1 VIGYRSGKDGGIGSL
16 LLGVYTEGGK
26 LHYVGHT
33 SSFSMAERRRL
44 LAQLEPMRREFRWEG
59 EIPASRMPGGPSRW
73 SRGRETEWVGIRPE
87 LVCEVSYD
95 KLQSGER
102 FRHAATFR
110 RWRPD
115 KSPSDCRFD
124 QIFTAAEF
132 DVQEILKAATP

>member
-1 VIGYRSGKDGGIGSL
+1 
-16 LLGVYTEGGK
+16 
-26 LHYVGHT
+26 
-33 SSFSMAERRRL
+33 
-44 LAQLEPMRREFRWEG
+44 
-59 EIPASRMPGGPSRW
+59 MPGGPSRW
-73 SRGRETEWVGIRPE
+73 SRGRETEWVSIRPE

-110 RWRPD
+110 HWRPD
-115 KSPSDCRFD
+115 KPPAACQFD